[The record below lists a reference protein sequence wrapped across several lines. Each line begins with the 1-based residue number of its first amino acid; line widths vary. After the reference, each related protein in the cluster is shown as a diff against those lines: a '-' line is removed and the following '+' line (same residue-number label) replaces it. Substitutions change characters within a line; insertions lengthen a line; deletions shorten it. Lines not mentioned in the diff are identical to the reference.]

1 MSNTVTGIAL
11 SERERQIA
19 IALADAVIPPGAKIP
34 GGGNDQTINRFES
47 IIQSYGDT
55 AAYGFKAF
63 LWALESYAMGRYL
76 KSFSTLDHETRCAML
91 ESWAEGDIG
100 RRASLRIATIPL
112 KIAHFNSAAM
122 FDLLDCKWQPRKA
135 SPETARWRSQIMTG
149 DDLDPK
155 DTEFEAD
162 VIVVGTGAGG
172 AVVAKEL
179 AAQGWAVMMVE
190 EGRHF
195 DRSDFTSKSRLEL
208 QNELYRGGGMLA
220 TVGNTAIPLLVGK
233 SLGGTTTVNSGT
245 CFRAPDKIL
254 NHWHKKLGLSEFSPQ
269 SMARHYERVEHILG
283 VEPASWDYL
292 GGVAEVVRDGC
303 ERLGYSHHPLS
314 RNAPGCDGQGVC
326 CFGCPTDAK
335 SSTNVSYV
343 PLALQNHATCLIG
356 AKVTKILLKDK
367 KAVGVEARVQIEGGL
382 VERKVTIRAPYVVL
396 ACGTVYTPLLLLE
409 NGLCNKWDQ
418 VGRHLTIHPACG
430 INALYEHDIRGWDAI
445 PQGYCI
451 DEFKDDG
458 VLFEG
463 AFVPLEMATAAF
475 PIIGKDFTEAMEAYN
490 QMAIFG
496 FMISDT
502 SQGRVRRGLAGR
514 PLITYQLN
522 QEDVLRLQWAA
533 EILGRVYFASG
544 AKRLY
549 APIFGHEIINNE
561 DELMAMATAKLSAR
575 DFELSAYHP
584 LGTCRI
590 GADPRT
596 SITNDQHETHEV
608 GNLFIC
614 DGSSVP
620 SSLGVNPQ
628 ITIMAM
634 ATRFSELLNQ
644 RMQRERK

>member
-1 MSNTVTGIAL
+1 MSNTVTGAAL
-11 SERERQIA
+11 SPRERQIA
-19 IALADAVIPPGAKIP
+19 TALADAVIPPGRLIP
-34 GGGNDQTINRFES
+34 GGGNDKTIDRYENM
-47 IIQSYGDT
+47 IQRYGDT
-55 AAYGFKAF
+55 ASYGIKAF
-63 LWALESYAMGRYL
+63 LWALESYAMGRHL
-76 KSFSTLDHETRCAML
+76 STFSSMDRDARCAML
-91 ESWAEGDIG
+91 DDWASGDIG
-100 RRASLRIATIPL
+100 RRATLRIATIPM
-112 KIAHFNSAAM
+112 KIAHFNCAEM
-122 FDLLDCKWQPRKA
+122 FDLLECRWMPQKA
-135 SPETARWRSQIMTG
+135 EAEKSHWRSQVMTG

-155 DTEFEAD
+155 DSELEAD
-162 VIVVGTGAGG
+162 VVVVGTGAGG

-190 EGRHF
+190 EGRLF
-195 DRSDFTSKSRLEL
+195 DRNDFTTKSRIEL
-208 QNELYRGGGMLA
+208 QHELYRGGGMLS

-245 CFRAPDKIL
+245 CFRAPDEVL
-254 NHWHKKLGLSEFSPQ
+254 NRWKNELGLSGLAPDK
-269 SMARHYERVEHILG
+269 MAPHFERVEHILG
-283 VEPASWDYL
+283 VEPADWDYL
-292 GGVAEVVRDGC
+292 GGVAHVIRDGC
-303 ERLGYSHHPLS
+303 DKLGYSHHPLS

-343 PLALQNHATCLIG
+343 PLAIKSHAMCLTG
-356 AKVTKILLKDK
+356 AKVTGILLENR
-367 KAVGVEARVQIEGGL
+367 KAVGVTAQVQVEGGL
-382 VERKVTIRAPYVVL
+382 VERTVNIRARYVVL

-430 INALYEHDIRGWDAI
+430 LNALFDHEIRGWDAI

-451 DEFKDDG
+451 DEFKKDG

-475 PIIGKDFTEAMEAYN
+475 PIIGRDFTEAMEAYN
-490 QMAIFG
+490 HMAIFG

-502 SQGRVRRGLAGR
+502 SHGRVRKGFGGR

-522 QEDVLRLQWAA
+522 QEDVLRIQWAA
-533 EILGRVYFASG
+533 EILGRVYFAAG

-561 DELMAMATAKLSAR
+561 DELMTMATAKLKAR
-575 DFELSAYHP
+575 DIELSAYHP

-596 SITNDQHETHEV
+596 SVINDQHETHEIR
-608 GNLFIC
+608 NLFIV

-620 SSLGVNPQ
+620 TSLGVNPQ

-634 ATRFSELLNQ
+634 ATRFAELLNE
-644 RMQRERK
+644 RMQKDPV